1 MLALS
6 PLALRLG
13 LAVGLSALVIGGAL
27 YLRSGGYSACER
39 DHKAA
44 ALEAAEQMH
53 ATYIAEVER
62 GDKLAVA
69 LQDQRRENQ
78 RLRDKH
84 ADHARL
90 LVGTCPSGLRTLH
103 DAAASGTE
111 LSQAAIGTL
120 NSTGTVAASAIA
132 ESVTNNYATAR
143 DCQDQLNKLI
153 DWHSK

>member
-1 MLALS
+1 MFALS
-6 PLALRLG
+6 PLTLRIG
-13 LAVGLSALVIGGAL
+13 LAVGIAALAVGGAL
-27 YLRSGGYSACER
+27 YIRSGGYSACER
-39 DHKAA
+39 DYQAA
-44 ALEAAEQMH
+44 ALEATEQMH
-53 ATYIAEVER
+53 AQYIAEVER
-62 GDKLAVA
+62 GDKLAAA

-120 NSTGTVAASAIA
+120 NSASTVAASEVAVA
-132 ESVTNNYATAR
+132 VSNNYALAR
-143 DCQDQLNKLI
+143 ECQDQLNKLI